1 MGPTEAL
8 GMVNHCP
15 PHQYLRNRNAGN
27 RAGGTDLLTL
37 LAEFATRLTRDN
49 MGREKQ
55 TGPAGQRHRPDALTG
70 ADFDAA
76 TAATASGKKVFFFQR
91 SGRTQ
96 RVGAGWAG

>member
-15 PHQYLRNRNAGN
+15 THQYLLNRNAGN

-76 TAATASGKKVFFFQR
+76 TATTASGKKVCFFQR
-91 SGRTQ
+91 SGRT
-96 RVGAGWAG
+96 